1 MSKHFNLENIY
12 QILLILLAFL
22 MPLTVFG
29 ANLIIVI
36 ICLLWLFSGNYKSKL
51 YKILESKLLIASIIF
66 FFLHVL
72 GLAWTEDLGWGFHIL
87 HKMWYFL
94 LLLPVLTSCM
104 RQDNIPKY
112 ISSFLLAIFFTEV
125 VSYLVWFE
133 LIPEFKHAQVINPTP
148 FMSHVSYNPI
158 LALAIYLVLHQI
170 LFNKNLGKVAF
181 FFNVFFALTMSL
193 NMFITGGRAGQVM
206 FFSMIVI
213 IAFQF
218 FNSER
223 IKSLF
228 VILILVPVIFG
239 TAFKLSPLFNQ
250 RVNLAIQEVVSYDQN
265 AEFPGSVGKRLT
277 LANNSI
283 DIVKENLLFGV
294 GTGDFPNEYQKMN
307 IANKSTTELN
317 NASHP
322 HNMYLLISV
331 QLGLTGLM
339 SLLSI
344 FYYQIKLS
352 FNTQNK
358 FLRDTGFTLPCLFLV
373 IMLSDSY
380 LLGHF
385 TTLVFIFF
393 SAFLYKN
400 FEKN

>member
-1 MSKHFNLENIY
+1 
-12 QILLILLAFL
+12 

-36 ICLLWLFSGNYKSKL
+36 ICFLWLFSGNYKSKF
-51 YKILESKLLIASIIF
+51 YRILESKLLIASILF
-66 FFLHVL
+66 FCLHVL
-72 GLAWTEDLGWGFHIL
+72 GLAWTDDLDWGIHIV

-94 LLLPVLTSCM
+94 LLLPVLSSCM
-104 RQDNIPKY
+104 RKDNIPLY
-112 ISSFLLAIFFTEV
+112 ISAFLLAIFFTEV
-125 VSYLVWFE
+125 ISYLVWFE
-133 LIPEFKHAQVINPTP
+133 LIPEFKHAQVKNPTP

-158 LALAIYLVLHQI
+158 LALAIYVVLHQI

-181 FFNVFFALTMSL
+181 FVNVFFALTMTL

-213 IAFQF
+213 IVFQF
-218 FNSER
+218 FSTER

-239 TAFKLSPLFNQ
+239 SAYKLSPLFNE
-250 RVNLAIQEVVSYDQN
+250 RVNIAIEEVVNYNQN

-277 LANNSI
+277 LAINSI
-283 DIVKENLLFGV
+283 DIVKENPIFGV
-294 GTGDFPNEYQKMN
+294 GTGDFPSEYQKMN
-307 IANKSTTELN
+307 IANNSTTELN
-317 NASHP
+317 NASQP

-331 QLGLTGLM
+331 QLGLLGLM
-339 SLLSI
+339 SMMSI
-344 FYYQIKLS
+344 FYYQIRLS
-352 FNTQNK
+352 FNAQNK
-358 FLRDTGFTLPCLFLV
+358 FLRDTGITLPCLFLV